1 MEYNWVF
8 FRFSIFGFMSANTLA
23 MILSP
28 GSILECQMVLKKFAT
43 SHITENLRFEST
55 MLKFKVKKKVVFFEL
70 RSLSL
75 APWTTRPF
83 WQFENVTY
91 DWLSFVNLT
100 RCSWHII
107 INNDTCQGIADL
119 TTRTMDVK
127 QKPLLLT
134 TSLTNKR
141 KFSIDLKG
149 IKTIWV
155 HLH

>member
-1 MEYNWVF
+1 MRLLISGSWVRAPRSIISIIF
-8 FRFSIFGFMSANTLA
+8 FLVDREKHEWHFVKSGIWTDAFVRIRNTT
-23 MILSP
+23 
-28 GSILECQMVLKKFAT
+28 FT
-43 SHITENLRFEST
+43 SEQDNL
-55 MLKFKVKKKVVFFEL
+55 
-70 RSLSL
+70 LSL